1 MKRLLGIL
9 LSLILLTIP
18 IYADDGGY
26 SIDSYNV
33 AIQVGED
40 NIFNIK
46 EDISVYPDNIYYA
59 IEGNSIIGFYEG
71 LLNPNKGIVVRI
83 ELPEGY
89 FNTITSHIN
98 WNINLNRVKMIPL
111 GTLFIII
118 ALWLIFGR
126 NQKKYIDSCPYP
138 PEGFNSAEVGMIY
151 EGEATYSAVTSLVFS
166 LAQRGYLNIIETNRD
181 NTNSRN
187 SFAIEKNK
195 DYDGEDEAERTFF
208 EGLFKDKN
216 RVEEI
221 DISFKFYSTLN
232 KVIKILHTK
241 YKTRDFFVKSTDY
254 IRMIAV
260 LIAFISYFLVM
271 IISGIYGGQAIWEV
285 VTYALFTYIGL
296 WVGIAMEGEIGK
308 WDKKIICS
316 LFISIFIVLP
326 TVLIEMPI
334 LNKYQE
340 LIPII
345 VINMIC
351 LALMLWIN
359 KHIVKR
365 TPYGER
371 LYIPIKGFINFI
383 DHVDMNTLTKLREEN
398 PNYFYDVLAYMI
410 AVDINKKRMKKFD
423 LLATVAPTWYK
434 GMELDNDGIYRHI
447 YRVIQAVKQSMSSI
461 PSEDD
466 W

>member
-71 LLNPNKGIVVRI
+71 VLNPNEGIAVRI

-98 WNINLNRVKMIPL
+98 WNINLNKVKMIPL
-111 GTLFIII
+111 GTLVMAI
-118 ALWLIFGR
+118 ALWLIFAR
-126 NQKKYIDSCPYP
+126 NRKGHINACPYP
-138 PEGFNSAEVGMIY
+138 PEGFNSAELGMIY
-151 EGEATYSAVTSLVFS
+151 EGETTDSAVISLVFS
-166 LAQRGYLNIIETNRD
+166 LAQRGYLNIIELNRY
-181 NTNSRN
+181 NTNSKS

-195 DYDGEDEAERTFF
+195 DYDEEDEVERTFF
-208 EGLFKDKN
+208 EGLFKD
-216 RVEEI
+216 RDWVEEI
-221 DISFKFYSTLN
+221 DIDYKFYSTLN
-232 KVIKILHTK
+232 KVKTLLNTK
-241 YKTRDFFVKSTDY
+241 YKRKDFFVKSTDY
-254 IRMIAV
+254 IRMIAG
-260 LIAFISYFLVM
+260 LMAFISYFLVM
-271 IISGIYGGQAIWEV
+271 IISGIYGEQAIGEV
-285 VTYALFTYIGL
+285 VTYALFTYVGL
-296 WVGIAMEGEIGK
+296 WLMIVILGIGK
-308 WDKKIICS
+308 WGQNIICGVVVS
-316 LFISIFIVLP
+316 TFIGVP
-326 TVLIEMPI
+326 TALIEMPV

-345 VINMIC
+345 VINMVS
-351 LALMLWIN
+351 LAFMLWIN
-359 KHIVKR
+359 KHIEKR
-365 TPYGER
+365 TPYGQR
-371 LYIPIKGFINFI
+371 LYIPIKGFKDFI

-398 PNYFYDVLAYMI
+398 PNYFYDVLPYMI
-410 AVDINKKRMKKFD
+410 AVDISKKTMKKFD
-423 LLATVAPTWYK
+423 LLEAVAPAWYK
-434 GMELDNDGIYRHI
+434 GVELDSDRVYRRI
-447 YRVIQAVKQSMSSI
+447 YRVIQDVKQSMSSI
-461 PSEDD
+461 PSDDD